1 MSIKIN
7 YLNKSSEKSSANQV
21 IFADEKFKGE
31 NLKKHLSS
39 SEYSYISD
47 LLKTSDL
54 NKNILVFEVNSKK
67 KNSCNIN

>member
-7 YLNKSSEKSSANQV
+7 YLKKSSEKSSANQV

-31 NLKKHLSS
+31 NLNKHLSS
-39 SEYSYISD
+39 SEHSYISD
-47 LLKTSDL
+47 LLRTSDL

-67 KNSCNIN
+67 K